1 MQDSIL
7 KLRVDQCLLLMKVYI
22 IPTLFFLNYQEN
34 IRMPFKYQ
42 LDTILY

>member
-1 MQDSIL
+1 MQDSML
-7 KLRVDQCLLLMKVYI
+7 KLQINQCLLLMKFYI

-34 IRMPFKYQ
+34 TGMPFKYQ